1 VQDADDGDTTTCVE
15 TLIEAAEQVETVR
28 PDGEGIEEIVGDKGY
43 HSNQSL
49 VDFEAVGIRSY
60 ISEPDR
66 GRRNW
71 KKEPHGARRGV
82 PQPSAHSRSARSAPA
97 AASRRALGTALC
109 PSL

>member
-15 TLIEAAEQVETVR
+15 TLIEAAAQVETVR

-49 VDFEAVGIRSY
+49 VDFVAGAGRA
-60 ISEPDR
+60 DR
-66 GRRNW
+66 EYADDCGT
-71 KKEPHGARRGV
+71 P
-82 PQPSAHSRSARSAPA
+82 
-97 AASRRALGTALC
+97 RRALRGSTAPRRAPRTALR